1 MNEPHPFVPR
11 HGHVDDRRPPTSDEL
26 DELRRALREGRERL
40 AAASSITT
48 PKTNPLTDAESAAIA
63 RAKLDG
69 RIKR

>member
-1 MNEPHPFVPR
+1 MNEPNPFVPR
-11 HGHVDDRRPPTSDEL
+11 HGHVDDRRPPTPDEL